1 MARVHNS
8 KSKIT
13 MAPKKKK
20 KKKSD
25 VLKANADLIKVW
37 DPTTKSWYLRQK
49 YDDDQLKIMR
59 GGRYPRA

>member
-1 MARVHNS
+1 
-8 KSKIT
+8 

-37 DPTTKSWYLRQK
+37 DPTTKSWYYRQR
-49 YDDDQLKIMR
+49 YDDDEAKYRR
-59 GGRYPRA
+59 GRA